1 MSYLAISNR
10 YSEEFLCLPQ
20 KAGRQ
25 ACDPGGL
32 VDRIIIIIVTI
43 SIGQQLLLETIIE

>member
-10 YSEEFLCLPQ
+10 YLEEYLCLPQ

-25 ACDPGGL
+25 SCDPGGS
-32 VDRIIIIIVTI
+32 VDRIIIIIVTV
-43 SIGQQLLLETIIE
+43 STDQQLLLETIIE